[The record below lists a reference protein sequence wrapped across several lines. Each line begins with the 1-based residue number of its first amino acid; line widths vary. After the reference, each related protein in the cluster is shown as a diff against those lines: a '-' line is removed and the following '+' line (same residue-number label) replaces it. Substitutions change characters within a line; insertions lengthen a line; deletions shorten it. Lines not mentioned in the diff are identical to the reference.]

1 MLAQAGDKN
10 HGEECCGNGLCDGL
24 ETSASCPADCVGD
37 VETLTQTVYGSAVNA
52 WLRSWLSVLPASCC
66 HLSSIVSSAS
76 VSTVVHPSLVHLS
89 LVHLSL
95 VHLSLVHLSLVD
107 LICPAICPCM
117 QSPYL
122 QVTVLRLTQHGKVLL
137 DARPGYGRAQAPQ
150 VLPRLALSLEGWLDY
165 STVQLGQ
172 EKSASRSRS
181 QRVWQ

>member
-52 WLRSWLSVLPASCC
+52 WLRSCLSVLPASCC

-95 VHLSLVHLSLVD
+95 VHLSLVD

-122 QVTVLRLTQHGKVLL
+122 QVTVAL
-137 DARPGYGRAQAPQ
+137 DTAWQSTPGRPSGVWKGAGSSG
-150 VLPRLALSLEGWLDY
+150 LASPCA
-165 STVQLGQ
+165 V
-172 EKSASRSRS
+172 A
-181 QRVWQ
+181 